1 VTGALTGGRSDVVPR
16 PVSPTAAGRPAGGPA
31 PGRSARSPRRLD
43 LLVLSALLA
52 WTLWVATATLLTGHT
67 LAEARGFLAFP
78 LVLGAGLLLGRL
90 AGVWSDAR
98 TGWVAGLAALALPAL
113 LCVLAAGALTHSF
126 YANAQATSGVQI
138 VAISALLLLTA
149 TLDGAPRGVLRILVR
164 TVSVALVLLAAT
176 LGLVLAAR
184 AQAALMLVV
193 VVVVLA
199 VVALVRPALIPRRMS
214 TSLGGAAIG
223 GALAVVLALTTL
235 PVWPRWLG
243 DAESLSFARQ
253 LLWRDALELW
263 GRHPLL
269 GGGPG
274 AFYDSSPIARS
285 EPHLYAAHSSVL
297 QVGSELG
304 TPGALLFLVVLALG
318 LLLAARGDRARALIG
333 IAAWS
338 ALAVH
343 SMIDHLYEFPIVVLL
358 AGIVLGAAGARR
370 RPRDPAPGA

>member
-1 VTGALTGGRSDVVPR
+1 
-16 PVSPTAAGRPAGGPA
+16 
-31 PGRSARSPRRLD
+31 
-43 LLVLSALLA
+43 
-52 WTLWVATATLLTGHT
+52 
-67 LAEARGFLAFP
+67 
-78 LVLGAGLLLGRL
+78 VLGAGLLLGRL

-297 QVGSELG
+297 QVGSELA
-304 TPGALLFLVVLALG
+304 PGRPRGPGPSPDRHRG
-318 LLLAARGDRARALIG
+318 LERPGRPLDDRPPLR
-333 IAAWS
+333 
-338 ALAVH
+338 VP
-343 SMIDHLYEFPIVVLL
+343 DR
-358 AGIVLGAAGARR
+358 GAAGRYRARR
-370 RPRDPAPGA
+370 RRRPSTPPGPGAGRIAHPGGRPGHLCADAPVVGAFRA